1 MEIQDYPNYRIYDD
15 GRVWSN
21 VSNRFLK
28 STVGV
33 VGYLVVGMQNDRAR
47 KLMYIHRLL
56 AIHYIP
62 NPENKPTV
70 DHIDRD
76 RTNNRLSNL
85 RWATSLE
92 QNQNLSTRKM
102 LKTNRSGHIG
112 ITDKY
117 SSSGTIAWAYK
128 SNKKRHKKIHR
139 QFPSKIDCICYKYI
153 ALLKI
158 KAGVI

>member
-1 MEIQDYPNYRIYDD
+1 MEIEGYPNYLIYDD
-15 GRVWSN
+15 GRVWSQ

-28 STVGV
+28 PTVGA
-33 VGYLVVGMQNDRAR
+33 VGYLVVGMQNTCVR

-85 RWATSLE
+85 RWATSYE
-92 QNQNLSTRKM
+92 QNQNLSARKM

-112 ITDKY
+112 ISDKY
-117 SSSGTIAWAYK
+117 SSNGTIAWAYHK
-128 SNKKRHKKIHR
+128 TRTGRKRIHR
-139 QFPSKIDCICYKYI
+139 QFPSKIDAICYKYI